1 MKPLLQTQLKEF
13 NKRFN
18 NFQDAEF
25 REVKILSANEIE
37 LTLAL
42 QDANRDFDWITLTLS
57 FSEVVDARLIDEEK
71 LHLLDMSE
79 GAVLIYDENMFA
91 FGIGACYNI
100 STIKNTSFYVLSKS
114 LKYKEGS
121 F

>member
-1 MKPLLQTQLKEF
+1 MRPLLQTQLKEF
-13 NKRFN
+13 SKRFN

-25 REVKILSANEIE
+25 RSVEILSASEIQ

-42 QDANRDFDWITLTLS
+42 QDANRGFDWITLQLL
-57 FSEVVDARLIDEEK
+57 FNQVEDARLVDEGK
-71 LHLLDMSE
+71 LHLLDMDE
-79 GAVLIYDENMFA
+79 GATLIYDENMFA

-100 STIKNTSFYVLSKS
+100 STIKNSAFYILSKS

>member
-1 MKPLLQTQLKEF
+1 MRPLLQTRFQEF
-13 NKRFN
+13 NKRFH

-25 REVKILSANEIE
+25 RSVEILSASEIQ

-42 QDANRDFDWITLTLS
+42 QDTNRGFDWITLTLF
-57 FSEVVDARLIDEEK
+57 FSGVIDARLIDEQK

-79 GAVLIYDENMFA
+79 GAALIYDENMFA

-100 STIKNTSFYVLSKS
+100 STIKNSAFYILSKS
-114 LKYKEGS
+114 LKYKEGL

>member
-1 MKPLLQTQLKEF
+1 MRPLTQTQLEEF
-13 NKRFN
+13 VKRFG

-25 REVKILSANEIE
+25 RSVEILSASEIR

-42 QDANRDFDWITLTLS
+42 QDANRDFDWITLQLL
-57 FSEVVDARLIDEEK
+57 FNQVKDARLVNEEK
-71 LHLLDMSE
+71 LHLLDMGE
-79 GAVLIYDENMFA
+79 GASLIYDENMFA

-100 STIKNTSFYVLSKS
+100 STIKNSIFYILSES
-114 LKYKEGS
+114 LKYEEAS

>member
-1 MKPLLQTQLKEF
+1 MRPLLQTQLKEF
-13 NKRFN
+13 NKRFE

-25 REVKILSANEIE
+25 RAVEILSANEIQ

-42 QDANRDFDWITLTLS
+42 QDTNRDFDWITLTLS

-79 GAVLIYDENMFA
+79 GAALIYDENMFA

-100 STIKNTSFYVLSKS
+100 STIKNASFYVLSKS

>member
-1 MKPLLQTQLKEF
+1 MRPILQTQLKEF
-13 NKRFN
+13 NRRFE
-18 NFQDAEF
+18 NFKDAEF
-25 REVKILSANEIE
+25 RSARVLSASEVE

-42 QDANRDFDWITLTLS
+42 QDANRDFDWITLILL
-57 FSEVVDARLIDEEK
+57 FNDVNDAKLIDEER

-79 GAVLIYDENMFA
+79 GSTLLYDENMFA

-100 STIKNTSFYVLSKS
+100 STIKNSAFYILSKS
-114 LKYKEGS
+114 LKYKESS